1 MSEKIRLERGMRR
14 LADDELMHWKYIKRV
29 RGKNGKYQYYYDNN
43 TGTSKKK
50 ADVKPTTKSSRKST
64 TNTTVIPSSK
74 AKVSYIN
81 GKHSAAIAAAQAAA
95 QNTPMYQLKHGNLKQ
110 KVVAGYKIVKKF
122 INKLLKNNIKID
134 DISSNDHLVYGKYGK
149 FGRWQYLH

>member
-14 LADDELMHWKYIKRV
+14 LADDELMHWKYVKRV
-29 RGKNGKYQYYYDNN
+29 RGKNGKYRYYYDNN
-43 TGTSKKK
+43 TGTS
-50 ADVKPTTKSSRKST
+50 SIRKST

-122 INKLLKNNIKID
+122 IEKSFLINLKRRPRLDLFSLIK
-134 DISSNDHLVYGKYGK
+134 
-149 FGRWQYLH
+149 W

>member
-14 LADDELMHWKYIKRV
+14 LADDELMHYKYVKRV
-29 RGKNGKYQYYYDNN
+29 LGKNGKYRYYYDNN
-43 TGTSKKK
+43 TGTSIKK
-50 ADVKPTTKSSRKST
+50 ADVKPSTKSS
-64 TNTTVIPSSK
+64 SK
-74 AKVSYIN
+74 HKVSYIN

-110 KVVAGYKIVKKF
+110 KVIAGYKIVNKF
-122 INKLLKNNIKID
+122 INQLFKNNIKID

-149 FGRWQYLH
+149 FGRWEYLH

>member
-14 LADDELMHWKYIKRV
+14 LADDELMHWKYVKRV

-50 ADVKPTTKSSRKST
+50 A
-64 TNTTVIPSSK
+64 TTVIPSSK
-74 AKVSYIN
+74 AKTSHSK
-81 GKHSAAIAAAQAAA
+81 GKHDAIIAAVQAAA
-95 QNTPMYQLKHGNLKQ
+95 QNMPMYQLKNGNLIE

-122 INKLLKNNIKID
+122 IEKTFLINLKRNPRLDLFSLIK
-134 DISSNDHLVYGKYGK
+134 
-149 FGRWQYLH
+149 W

>member
-14 LADDELMHWKYIKRV
+14 LADDELMHWKYVKRV
-29 RGKNGKYQYYYDNN
+29 LGKNGKYRYYYDNN
-43 TGTSKKK
+43 TGTSIKK
-50 ADVKPTTKSSRKST
+50 ANVKPSTKS
-64 TNTTVIPSSK
+64 SSK

-81 GKHSAAIAAAQAAA
+81 GKPSAAIAAAQAAA

-110 KVVAGYKIVKKF
+110 KVIAGYKIVNKF
-122 INKLLKNNIKID
+122 INQLFKNNIKID

-149 FGRWQYLH
+149 FGRWEYLH

>member
-29 RGKNGKYQYYYDNN
+29 RGKNGKYRYYYDNN
-43 TGTSKKK
+43 AGTSIKKV
-50 ADVKPTTKSSRKST
+50 DVKPTTKS
-64 TNTTVIPSSK
+64 SSK

-110 KVVAGYKIVKKF
+110 KVVAGYKIVKKL
-122 INKLLKNNIKID
+122 INKLFNNNIKTHEYHYD
-134 DISSNDHLVYGKYGK
+134 P
-149 FGRWQYLH
+149 YLGGIFRR

>member
-14 LADDELMHWKYIKRV
+14 LADDELMHYKYVKRV
-29 RGKNGKYQYYYDNN
+29 RGKNGKYRYYYDSN

-50 ADVKPTTKSSRKST
+50 ADVKPSTKS
-64 TNTTVIPSSK
+64 SSK
-74 AKVSYIN
+74 AKVSYSK

-95 QNTPMYQLKHGNLKQ
+95 QNMPMYQLKNGNLID

-122 INKLLKNNIKID
+122 IEKSFLINLKRRPRLDLFSLIK
-134 DISSNDHLVYGKYGK
+134 
-149 FGRWQYLH
+149 W

>member
-43 TGTSKKK
+43 TGTSIKK
-50 ADVKPTTKSSRKST
+50 ANVKSSTKSIHK
-64 TNTTVIPSSK
+64 PK
-74 AKVSYIN
+74 

-95 QNTPMYQLKHGNLKQ
+95 QNMPMYQLKNGNLIQ
-110 KVVAGYKIVKKF
+110 KVVAGYKIVKKY
-122 INKLLKNNIKID
+122 INKKLLINLKRDPRLDLFSLIK
-134 DISSNDHLVYGKYGK
+134 
-149 FGRWQYLH
+149 W

>member
-50 ADVKPTTKSSRKST
+50 A
-64 TNTTVIPSSK
+64 TTVIPNSK
-74 AKVSYIN
+74 HKVSYIN

-95 QNTPMYQLKHGNLKQ
+95 QNTPMYQLKNGNLKQ
-110 KVVAGYKIVKKF
+110 KVIAGYKIVKKF

-134 DISSNDHLVYGKYGK
+134 DISSNDHLDYGRFGK
-149 FGRWQYLH
+149 FGRWQYLR

>member
-14 LADDELMHWKYIKRV
+14 LADDELMHWKYVKRV
-29 RGKNGKYQYYYDNN
+29 LGKNGKYRYYYDNN
-43 TGTSKKK
+43 TGTSIKK
-50 ADVKPTTKSSRKST
+50 ANVKPSTKS
-64 TNTTVIPSSK
+64 SSK

-110 KVVAGYKIVKKF
+110 KVIAGYKIVNKF
-122 INKLLKNNIKID
+122 INQLFKNNIKID

-149 FGRWQYLH
+149 FGRWEYLH

>member
-14 LADDELMHWKYIKRV
+14 LADDELMHWKYVKRV
-29 RGKNGKYQYYYDNN
+29 RGKNGKYRYYYDNN
-43 TGTSKKK
+43 TGTSIKK
-50 ADVKPTTKSSRKST
+50 AVAKPSTKS
-64 TNTTVIPSSK
+64 SSK

-122 INKLLKNNIKID
+122 INKLFKNNIKTHEYHYD
-134 DISSNDHLVYGKYGK
+134 P
-149 FGRWQYLH
+149 YLGGIFRR

>member
-1 MSEKIRLERGMRR
+1 MSEKFRLERGMRR
-14 LADDELMHWKYIKRV
+14 LADDELMHYKYVKRV
-29 RGKNGKYQYYYDNN
+29 LGKNGKYRYYYDNN
-43 TGTSKKK
+43 TGTSIKK
-50 ADVKPTTKSSRKST
+50 ANVKPSTKS
-64 TNTTVIPSSK
+64 SSK

-110 KVVAGYKIVKKF
+110 KVVAGYKIVKKL

-134 DISSNDHLVYGKYGK
+134 DISSNDHLDSGRFGK
-149 FGRWQYLH
+149 FGRWQYLR

>member
-1 MSEKIRLERGMRR
+1 MSEKIRLERGMKS
-14 LADDELMHWKYIKRV
+14 LADDELMHYKYVKRV
-29 RGKNGKYQYYYDNN
+29 LGKNGKYRYYYDNN
-43 TGTSKKK
+43 TGTSIKK
-50 ADVKPTTKSSRKST
+50 AVVNPSTKSTRKST

-95 QNTPMYQLKHGNLKQ
+95 QNTPMYQLKNGNLKQ

-134 DISSNDHLVYGKYGK
+134 DISSNDHLDYGRFGK
-149 FGRWQYLH
+149 FGRWQYLR

>member
-14 LADDELMHWKYIKRV
+14 LADDELMHYKYVKRV
-29 RGKNGKYQYYYDNN
+29 LGKNGKYRYYYDNN
-43 TGTSKKK
+43 TGTSIKK
-50 ADVKPTTKSSRKST
+50 ANVKPTTKS
-64 TNTTVIPSSK
+64 SSK

-110 KVVAGYKIVKKF
+110 KVIAGYKIVKKF

-134 DISSNDHLVYGKYGK
+134 DISSNDHLDYGRFGK
-149 FGRWQYLH
+149 FGRWQYLR

>member
-14 LADDELMHWKYIKRV
+14 LADDELMHWKYVKRV

-50 ADVKPTTKSSRKST
+50 ADVKPSTKSS
-64 TNTTVIPSSK
+64 SK
-74 AKVSYIN
+74 HKVSYIN

-95 QNTPMYQLKHGNLKQ
+95 QNTPMYQLKNGNLKQ

-122 INKLLKNNIKID
+122 INKLLKNNIKLGLFQ
-134 DISSNDHLVYGKYGK
+134 NYYGHSIYSK
-149 FGRWQYLH
+149 R

>member
-14 LADDELMHWKYIKRV
+14 LADDELMHYKYVKRV
-29 RGKNGKYQYYYDNN
+29 LGKNGKYRYYYDNN
-43 TGTSKKK
+43 TGTSIKK
-50 ADVKPTTKSSRKST
+50 ANVKPSTKS
-64 TNTTVIPSSK
+64 SSK

-110 KVVAGYKIVKKF
+110 KVIAGYKIVNKF
-122 INKLLKNNIKID
+122 INQLFKNNIKID

-149 FGRWQYLH
+149 FGRWEYLH

>member
-1 MSEKIRLERGMRR
+1 MSEKIRLERGMKR
-14 LADDELMHWKYIKRV
+14 LADDELMHYKYVKRV
-29 RGKNGKYQYYYDNN
+29 LGKNGKYRYYYDNN

-50 ADVKPTTKSSRKST
+50 A
-64 TNTTVIPSSK
+64 TTVIPSSK

-95 QNTPMYQLKHGNLKQ
+95 QNTPMYQLKNGNLKQ

-122 INKLLKNNIKID
+122 INKLFKNNIKID
-134 DISSNDHLVYGKYGK
+134 DISSNDHLDYGRFGK
-149 FGRWQYLH
+149 FGRWQYLR

>member
-14 LADDELMHWKYIKRV
+14 LADDELMHWKYVKRV
-29 RGKNGKYQYYYDNN
+29 RGKNGKYRYYYDNN
-43 TGTSKKK
+43 TGTS
-50 ADVKPTTKSSRKST
+50 SIRKST

-74 AKVSYIN
+74 AKMSGSK

-95 QNTPMYQLKHGNLKQ
+95 QNIPMYQLKNGNLKQ

-122 INKLLKNNIKID
+122 INKLFNNNRKTR
-134 DISSNDHLVYGKYGK
+134 DIYYWESLFYGK
-149 FGRWQYLH
+149 R

>member
-14 LADDELMHWKYIKRV
+14 LADDELMHWKYVKRV
-29 RGKNGKYQYYYDNN
+29 LGKNGKYRYYYDNN
-43 TGTSKKK
+43 TGTSIKK
-50 ADVKPTTKSSRKST
+50 ANVKPSTKS
-64 TNTTVIPSSK
+64 SSK

-95 QNTPMYQLKHGNLKQ
+95 QNIPMYQLKNGNLIE

-122 INKLLKNNIKID
+122 IEKSFLINLKRRPRLDLFSLIK
-134 DISSNDHLVYGKYGK
+134 
-149 FGRWQYLH
+149 R

>member
-1 MSEKIRLERGMRR
+1 MYN
-14 LADDELMHWKYIKRV
+14 DELMHWKYVKRV
-29 RGKNGKYQYYYDNN
+29 RGKNGKYRYYYDNN
-43 TGTSKKK
+43 AGTS
-50 ADVKPTTKSSRKST
+50 SICKST

-110 KVVAGYKIVKKF
+110 KVVVGYKIVKKF
-122 INKLLKNNIKID
+122 INKLFKNNIKLGLFQ
-134 DISSNDHLVYGKYGK
+134 NYYGHSIYSK
-149 FGRWQYLH
+149 R